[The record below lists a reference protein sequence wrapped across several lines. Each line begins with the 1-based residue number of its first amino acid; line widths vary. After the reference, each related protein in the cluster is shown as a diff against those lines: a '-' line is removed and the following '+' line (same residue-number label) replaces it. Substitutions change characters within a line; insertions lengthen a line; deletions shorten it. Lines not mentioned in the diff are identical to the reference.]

1 MVSRVDMLIT
11 FIKGKKMATKAL
23 AIKYRP
29 ATWEDVTEQI
39 STTTILRQ
47 QLQSGE
53 VKNAYLFCGP
63 AGCGKT
69 TCARIFAHDINNG
82 QGNPIELD
90 AASNNGVDDVREII
104 QQAKT
109 KSLSS
114 EYKIFIIDE
123 CHAISNAGWQAM
135 LKIIEEPPAKSIFIF
150 CTTDPQKIPKT
161 ILSRVQRYDFQR
173 ITQPGITD
181 RLHTILQ
188 DYGELP
194 VGGIVEP
201 DAIEYIAKIA
211 DGGMR
216 DAITLMDKCLAYSKD
231 LTLDNVVKALGTV
244 DYETM
249 IHLSADILVKNA
261 KAVVVRVEELH
272 ANGKDI
278 KQFVKQYLQFL
289 LDIQK
294 FGVGCDWKYL
304 QVPKIE
310 DYEDWFE
317 DLKSHDYDVLE
328 SVLKA
333 MIKLNADIKWS
344 STPKYDLEAVL
355 YMECL

>member
-1 MVSRVDMLIT
+1 
-11 FIKGKKMATKAL
+11 MASKAL

-29 ATWEDVTEQI
+29 TTFNEVVEQDSI
-39 STTTILRQ
+39 KIILQ
-47 QLQSGE
+47 QQIKENSF
-53 VKNAYLFCGP
+53 KSAYLFVGG
-63 AGCGKT
+63 AGTGKT

-109 KSLSS
+109 KSLDS

-123 CHAISNAGWQAM
+123 CHALSNSAWQAM

-173 ITQPGITD
+173 ISQ
-181 RLHTILQ
+181 
-188 DYGELP
+188 E
-194 VGGIVEP
+194 GIVHRLKQILHDEDIYVTAKEIETISP
-201 DAIEYIAKIA
+201 SVEYIAKIA

-216 DAITLMDKCLAYSKD
+216 DAITLMDKCLAYSKI
-231 LTLDNVVKALGTV
+231 LTLENVISALGTV

-272 ANGKDI
+272 ASGKDI

>member
-1 MVSRVDMLIT
+1 
-11 FIKGKKMATKAL
+11 MASKAL

-29 ATWEDVTEQI
+29 TTFNEVVEQNSI
-39 STTTILRQ
+39 KIILQ
-47 QLQSGE
+47 QQIKEKSF
-53 VKNAYLFCGP
+53 KSAYLFVGG
-63 AGCGKT
+63 AGTGKT

-90 AASNNGVDDVREII
+90 AASNNGVEDVREII

-109 KSLSS
+109 KSLDS

-123 CHAISNAGWQAM
+123 CHALSNSAWQAM

-150 CTTDPQKIPKT
+150 ATTDPQKIPKT

-173 ITQPGITD
+173 ISQKGIVD
-181 RLHTILQ
+181 RLEAILMGE
-188 DYGELP
+188 YGVSH
-194 VGGIVEP
+194 VGLT
-201 DAIEYIAKIA
+201 DSLEYIAKIA

-216 DAITLMDKCLAYSKD
+216 DAITLMDKCLAYSTD
-231 LTLDNVVKALGTV
+231 LSMENVINALGTV

-261 KAVVVRVEELH
+261 KAVVTRIEELY
-272 ANGKDI
+272 NSGKDI

-304 QVPKIE
+304 QVPRIE

-317 DLKSHDYDVLE
+317 DLKSADYDKLE

-355 YMECL
+355 YAECV

>member
-1 MVSRVDMLIT
+1 MS
-11 FIKGKKMATKAL
+11 KAL

-29 ATWEDVTEQI
+29 HTWDDVTEQS
-39 STTTILRQ
+39 STKIILQQ
-47 QLQSGE
+47 QLESGE

-109 KSLSS
+109 KSLDS

-123 CHAISNAGWQAM
+123 CHALSNSAWQAM

-150 CTTDPQKIPKT
+150 CTTAPQKIPKT
-161 ILSRVQRYDFQR
+161 IISRVQRYDFQR
-173 ITQPGITD
+173 ISQEGIVD
-181 RLHTILQ
+181 RLDSIMEK
-188 DYGELP
+188 EL
-194 VGGIVEP
+194 
-201 DAIEYIAKIA
+201 DAQSDLLWTRNTLEYIAKVA

-231 LTLDNVVKALGTV
+231 LTLENVISALGTV

-249 IHLSADILVKNA
+249 ISLSADILVKNT
-261 KAVVVRVEELH
+261 KAVITRIE
-272 ANGKDI
+272 NMYSSGKDI

-317 DLKSHDYDVLE
+317 DLKSVDYDKLE

-355 YMECL
+355 FMECV

>member
-1 MVSRVDMLIT
+1 M
-11 FIKGKKMATKAL
+11 GK
-23 AIKYRP
+23 R
-29 ATWEDVTEQI
+29 
-39 STTTILRQ
+39 
-47 QLQSGE
+47 
-53 VKNAYLFCGP
+53 
-63 AGCGKT
+63 
-69 TCARIFAHDINNG
+69 
-82 QGNPIELD
+82 
-90 AASNNGVDDVREII
+90 DDVREII

-109 KSLSS
+109 KSLDS

-123 CHAISNAGWQAM
+123 CHALSNSAWQAM

-304 QVPKIE
+304 QIPKIE

>member
-1 MVSRVDMLIT
+1 
-11 FIKGKKMATKAL
+11 MASKTL

-29 ATWEDVTEQI
+29 ATWKDVTEQT

-69 TCARIFAHDINNG
+69 TCARIFAHDINGG

-90 AASNNGVDDVREII
+90 AASNNGVEDVREII
-104 QQAKT
+104 QRAKT
-109 KSLSS
+109 KSLDS

-123 CHAISNAGWQAM
+123 CHALSNSAWQAM

-161 ILSRVQRYDFQR
+161 IISRVQRYDFQR
-173 ITQPGITD
+173 ISQ
-181 RLHTILQ
+181 
-188 DYGELP
+188 E
-194 VGGIVEP
+194 GIVHRLKQILHDEDIYVTAKEIETISP
-201 DAIEYIAKIA
+201 SVEYIAKIA

-216 DAITLMDKCLAYSKD
+216 DAITLMDKCLAYSKI
-231 LTLDNVVKALGTV
+231 LTLENVISALGTV

-272 ANGKDI
+272 ASGKDI

>member
-1 MVSRVDMLIT
+1 
-11 FIKGKKMATKAL
+11 MASKSL

-29 ATWEDVTEQI
+29 TTFNEVVEQNSI
-39 STTTILRQ
+39 KIILQ
-47 QLQSGE
+47 QQIKEKSF
-53 VKNAYLFCGP
+53 KSAYLFVGG
-63 AGCGKT
+63 AGTGKT

-90 AASNNGVDDVREII
+90 AASNNGVEDVREII

-109 KSLSS
+109 KSLDS

-123 CHAISNAGWQAM
+123 CHALSNSAWQAM

-150 CTTDPQKIPKT
+150 ATTDPQKIPKT

-173 ITQPGITD
+173 ISQKGIVD
-181 RLHTILQ
+181 RLEAILMGE
-188 DYGELP
+188 YGVSH
-194 VGGIVEP
+194 VGLT
-201 DAIEYIAKIA
+201 DSLEYIAKIA

-216 DAITLMDKCLAYSKD
+216 DAITLMDKCLAYSTD
-231 LTLDNVVKALGTV
+231 LSMENVINALGTV

-261 KAVVVRVEELH
+261 KAVVTRIEELY
-272 ANGKDI
+272 NSGKDI

-304 QVPKIE
+304 QVPRIE

-317 DLKSHDYDVLE
+317 DLKSADYDKLE

-355 YMECL
+355 YAECV

>member
-1 MVSRVDMLIT
+1 
-11 FIKGKKMATKAL
+11 MASKAL

-29 ATWEDVTEQI
+29 ATWADVTEQT

-109 KSLSS
+109 KSLDS

-123 CHAISNAGWQAM
+123 CHALSNSAWQAM

-161 ILSRVQRYDFQR
+161 IISRVQRYDFQR
-173 ITQPGITD
+173 ISQ
-181 RLHTILQ
+181 
-188 DYGELP
+188 E
-194 VGGIVEP
+194 GIVHRLKQILHDEDIYVTAKEIETISP
-201 DAIEYIAKIA
+201 SVEYIAKIA

-216 DAITLMDKCLAYSKD
+216 DAITLMDKCLAYSKI
-231 LTLDNVVKALGTV
+231 LTLENVISALGTV

-304 QVPKIE
+304 QIPKIE

>member
-1 MVSRVDMLIT
+1 
-11 FIKGKKMATKAL
+11 MASKAL

-29 ATWEDVTEQI
+29 ATWKDVTEQT

-109 KSLSS
+109 KSLDS

-123 CHAISNAGWQAM
+123 CHALSNSAWQAM

-150 CTTDPQKIPKT
+150 CTTDSQKIPKT

-173 ITQPGITD
+173 ISQ
-181 RLHTILQ
+181 
-188 DYGELP
+188 E
-194 VGGIVEP
+194 GIVHRLKQILHDEDIYVTAKEIETISP
-201 DAIEYIAKIA
+201 SVEYIAKIA

-216 DAITLMDKCLAYSKD
+216 DAITLMDKCLAYSKI
-231 LTLDNVVKALGTV
+231 LTLENVINALGTV

>member
-1 MVSRVDMLIT
+1 
-11 FIKGKKMATKAL
+11 MASKAL

-29 ATWEDVTEQI
+29 ATWEDVTEQT

-82 QGNPIELD
+82 EGNPIELD

-109 KSLSS
+109 KSLDS

-123 CHAISNAGWQAM
+123 CHALSNSAWQAM

-173 ITQPGITD
+173 ISQDGIVD
-181 RLHTILQ
+181 RLDNILEN
-188 DYGELP
+188 ELN
-194 VGGIVEP
+194 EHS
-201 DAIEYIAKIA
+201 DLLWTRNTLEYIAKIA

-231 LTLDNVVKALGTV
+231 LTLENVVSALGTV

-249 IHLSADILVKNA
+249 ISLSADLLVKNRN
-261 KAVVVRVEELH
+261 AVITRIEKLYSS
-272 ANGKDI
+272 GKDI

-294 FGVGCDWKYL
+294 YGVGCDWKYL

-310 DYEDWFE
+310 DYEDWFD
-317 DLKSHDYDVLE
+317 DLKSHDYDKLE

-355 YMECL
+355 FMECL